1 MNKSPKYNLKDN
13 TQAMKK
19 IKFIQLL
26 KLFMMKY
33 VIIKKNYRFETTENE
48 ISADVKNWGP

>member
-1 MNKSPKYNLKDN
+1 MNKSPNYNLKDN

-48 ISADVKNWGP
+48 ISADVKN